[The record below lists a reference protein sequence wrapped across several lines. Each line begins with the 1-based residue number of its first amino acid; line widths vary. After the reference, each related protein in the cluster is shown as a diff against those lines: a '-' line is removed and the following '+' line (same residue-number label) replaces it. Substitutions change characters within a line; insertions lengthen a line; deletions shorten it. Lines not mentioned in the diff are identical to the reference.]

1 MEIKSRYLISQIKI
15 FYEIFMELKSSFQ
28 RKILRNQGNL
38 L

>member
-1 MEIKSRYLISQIKI
+1 MKIKSRYLISQIKI
-15 FYEIFMELKSSFQ
+15 FDEIFVEIKSSFQ